1 MVTGRITVDAELLG
15 ATDLRLGNAPGCT
28 APTITAGSAKSVLG

>member
-1 MVTGRITVDAELLG
+1 MVTGRITVDAELLSSTTCG
-15 ATDLRLGNAPGCT
+15 SATQHGCT